1 MVDLKILWSVLLIS
15 VSIKKVS
22 TYTGFE
28 GLVALGVKI
37 NVPLEY
43 DAILFDW
50 HDKSVSYIDKTDYQ
64 GQL

>member
-1 MVDLKILWSVLLIS
+1 
-15 VSIKKVS
+15 VS